1 MVRVRRLMRNQN
13 ETTLLEY
20 PRMTNE
26 RMNATLRYL
35 NQVALACAAID
46 SKLLP
51 LVCFKIIE
59 MNLKHGISPTMPTAI
74 GWFGVI
80 TIRAGLPISEA
91 AKYGRI
97 AIRLQDALKCTAT
110 EAQVAAVCYGIIHT
124 VANGVFNCT
133 NLYEGYICGLQSG
146 DIRHAMLCAHY
157 LCSLPFHYGKN
168 LAYVATTLEVYT
180 RSMMEH
186 NTMRLLG
193 INKAYQHVVAKL
205 TGCLSSFHERAR
217 LNGISFTCSKVPFEN
232 EHATALQILV
242 AYILDDYDLA
252 WKTSA
257 ELCNIP
263 RQTNLMLFVVPFFH
277 GMTALSLL
285 AQTKGS
291 RKRNLI
297 KVINSCRKTLNNG
310 RKISLINVGHYQHL
324 LEAEYATFYKKFD
337 TAERYFSLSIE
348 EAATSGVTHIHAL
361 AWERFGYYHLMRAD
375 RDLAYEKLR
384 MAHTLY
390 TNWGESSSFENLI
403 LSVCI
408 KKEVPNFISS
418 QL

>member
-1 MVRVRRLMRNQN
+1 MRNEN

-35 NQVALACAAID
+35 NQVAFVCAAMD

-59 MNLKHGISPTMPTAI
+59 MNMKYGISPTMPTAI
-74 GWFGVI
+74 GWFGVM
-80 TIRAGLPISEA
+80 TIRAGLPVSEGA
-91 AKYGRI
+91 RYARI
-97 AIRLQDALKCTAT
+97 ALRLQDALKCTAT
-110 EAQVAAVCYGIIHT
+110 RAQVAAVCYGIIHT
-124 VANGVFNCT
+124 TANGLPDCT

-168 LAYVATTLEVYT
+168 LVYVATTLEMYT
-180 RSMMEH
+180 RSMVEH

-193 INKAYQHVVAKL
+193 INKVYQQVVVKL
-205 TGCLSSFHERAR
+205 TGCLSSLHDRAW
-217 LNGISFTCSKVPFEN
+217 LNGIRFTCSKVPFEN
-232 EHATALQILV
+232 EHAITLQILV

-277 GMTALSLL
+277 GMTALALL
-285 AQTKGS
+285 AHTKGS
-291 RKRNLI
+291 RKRHLNKII
-297 KVINSCRKTLNNG
+297 KSCRKTLMNG
-310 RKISLINVGHYQHL
+310 MKKSLINARHYQHL
-324 LEAEYATFYKKFD
+324 IEAEYATFHKKFD

-348 EAATSGVTHIHAL
+348 AAATSGVTHIHAL
-361 AWERFGYYHLMRAD
+361 AWERFGYYYLMRDD

-384 MAHTLY
+384 MAHTIY
-390 TNWGESSSFENLI
+390 TKWGKSSSFVNLI
-403 LSVCI
+403 LHVRI
-408 KKEVPNFISS
+408 NRHVPNFIS